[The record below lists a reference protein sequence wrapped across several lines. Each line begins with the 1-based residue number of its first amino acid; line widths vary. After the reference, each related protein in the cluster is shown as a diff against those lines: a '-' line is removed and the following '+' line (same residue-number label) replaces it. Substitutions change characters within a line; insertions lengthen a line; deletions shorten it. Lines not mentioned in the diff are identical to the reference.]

1 MIAVREK
8 DGLRETEDRL
18 RENRP
23 QILNVTR
30 VDVIGDAALLLAL
43 LFK

>member
-8 DGLRETEDRL
+8 DHLRETEDGL

-23 QILNVTR
+23 QILNVSR
-30 VDVIGDAALLLAL
+30 VNVIGDAVLLLAS